1 MMIRARRREPPFLRP
16 VFVVVIFVSGV
27 RIFAGVGWDAAA
39 TVVSVPVEDFNRP
52 SSGIAAVLVADASA
66 D

>member
-1 MMIRARRREPPFLRP
+1 MLIGTKGDT
-16 VFVVVIFVSGV
+16 FVETLYALFVVIFVSGV

>member
-16 VFVVVIFVSGV
+16 DFVVVIFVSGV
-27 RIFAGVGWDAAA
+27 GMVVGVGWDAA
-39 TVVSVPVEDFNRP
+39 VNFVSVPVEDFNRP
-52 SSGIAAVLVADASA
+52 SGAIAAVLVADASA